1 MKAVMI
7 SIQPCWCEQIVAGV
21 KTMEVR
27 KNRPKQDPPF
37 KCYIYQTKMRW
48 VFKLLRTLGF
58 DRFADIL
65 GRGFGK
71 VIGEFVCDYI
81 RPFGVPYPAFQGMM
95 DKDILDQTCCT
106 YYQLHRY
113 AYHDTLY
120 GWHISNLK
128 VYEKPKKLEEF
139 YKFGASTPEELD
151 ERLCEYCVRTDY
163 GEHKASATP
172 NGYWSCEGAW
182 CDEAYSEYLDTE
194 YVLTRPP
201 QSWCYVED

>member
-48 VFKLLRTLGF
+48 VFNLLRKIGF

-65 GRGFGK
+65 ERGFGK

-81 RPFGVPYPAFQGMM
+81 RPFGVPYPAFQGQM

-128 VYEKPKKLEEF
+128 VYDEPKKLDEF
-139 YKFGASTPEELD
+139 EIECKGGCDIPHLGYPP
-151 ERLCEYCVRTDY
+151 CENCGKNR
-163 GEHKASATP
+163 
-172 NGYWSCEGAW
+172 
-182 CDEAYSEYLDTE
+182 
-194 YVLTRPP
+194 LTRPP
-201 QSWCYVED
+201 QSWCYVEEE